1 MYVNIYIYMNLH
13 VRLQYMYMHIRI
25 HMQIHIQRKS
35 KASPCTYTYV
45 LQKHVHVQK
54 HMQTHLQRL
63 LHIHIYI
70 HKHIHSLERSQH
82 QPSIRVEWVLFILV
96 SCPSR
101 TSKVTWES
109 LQTCHDRS
117 DPQYCRLIP
126 WSLMIRLVSEKG
138 LGSPKKIPPRL
149 ITRHFILTQARQQWQ
164 TQQAWEVTVSDVCGS
179 CWMALRYLDY
189 VERVCWICWIMVT
202 NTLIVTDSW
211 CPFSVGYSSEV
222 SLQRCFS
229 SFADGQRP
237 PTSALWCTQD
247 LCFLI
252 MHVLRTSSVC
262 VFLACEKLIPKRQ
275 VTGLRSS

>member
-138 LGSPKKIPPRL
+138 LGSPKKIPLGSSQDTSSWHRQGNNGRHNRL
-149 ITRHFILTQARQQWQ
+149 GKSLSLTCVDPVGWPWDILT
-164 TQQAWEVTVSDVCGS
+164 
-179 CWMALRYLDY
+179 MLR
-189 VERVCWICWIMVT
+189 E
-202 NTLIVTDSW
+202 
-211 CPFSVGYSSEV
+211 
-222 SLQRCFS
+222 
-229 SFADGQRP
+229 FAGF
-237 PTSALWCTQD
+237 A
-247 LCFLI
+247 
-252 MHVLRTSSVC
+252 
-262 VFLACEKLIPKRQ
+262 
-275 VTGLRSS
+275 G